1 MSRSL
6 IPSYSE
12 FAFSMQ
18 GGTTVADPKHDALVT
33 KLVQEYREAF
43 PASLAT
49 HRRARRH
56 LVDGGSHTLRLSP
69 PFPLYLSSAS
79 GAWLQDLDGHE
90 VLDFW
95 QGHYANILGHNPQ
108 LVADALSGAFAQ
120 GRGLQ
125 TGHLEELQADVA
137 EILIER
143 TGTERVRFT
152 TSGSLSSMYAMMLAR
167 ASTGRDL
174 ILKVGGGWH
183 GAQPWALKGIRY
195 GEQGFRSLESLGLP
209 ANIEG
214 ETLITRFNDP
224 EDLAATFRTHG
235 DRIACFI
242 VEPWIGSAGFIPATP
257 EYLKLARSLT
267 WEYGA
272 LLIFD
277 EVISG
282 FRFRAGDLG
291 SMYGIR
297 PDLALFGKI
306 IGGGMPVAAVA
317 GRSDIMTIC
326 GREGERLVRFDGGT
340 YSAHP
345 GALLASK
352 VMLNHLV
359 DNEDLIYP
367 QLAARGEQMRRQVEE
382 TFADEGIVAR
392 CTGYGNEAVPGS
404 SLAMIH
410 FPYNPDLPLLHP
422 EDLWDPKVCDV
433 TLREQVLKLAFLLEG
448 VYVLHGLG
456 ALSTMHG
463 EREMR
468 YLIRACSRVA
478 KRIKASAVAEGLPV
492 SSR

>member
-1 MSRSL
+1 MAEKLAALL
-6 IPSYSE
+6 I
-12 FAFSMQ
+12 
-18 GGTTVADPKHDALVT
+18 DLRR
-33 KLVQEYREAF
+33 EYRAAF
-43 PASLAT
+43 PASQAA
-49 HRRARRH
+49 HKRAKH
-56 LVDGGSHTLRLSP
+56 YLVDGGSHTIRLFA
-69 PFPLYLSSAS
+69 PFPLYISSAK
-79 GAWLQDLDGHE
+79 GAWLKDLDGHE

-95 QGHYANILGHNPQ
+95 QGHYANILWHNPE
-108 LVADALSGAFAQ
+108 LVADALSGALAQ
-120 GRGLQ
+120 GKGLQ
-125 TGHLEELQADVA
+125 TGHVEELQAEVA
-137 EILIER
+137 EILTKR
-143 TGTERVRFT
+143 TGAERVRFT

-195 GEQGFRSLESLGLP
+195 GKQGFRNLESLGLP
-209 ANIEG
+209 INIEG

-242 VEPWIGSAGFIPATP
+242 VEPWIGSAGFIAATP
-257 EYLKLARSLT
+257 EYLQLARSLT
-267 WEYGA
+267 WEHGA

-291 SMYGIR
+291 SIYDIR
-297 PDLALFGKI
+297 PDLAIFGKI

-317 GRSDIMTIC
+317 GRSEIMAIC
-326 GREGERLVRFDGGT
+326 GREGERLVHFDGGT
-340 YSAHP
+340 YSAHHA
-345 GALLASK
+345 ALLASK

-359 DNEDLIYP
+359 DNEGLIYP
-367 QLAARGEQMRRQVEE
+367 QLAARGEQMRKQVEQA
-382 TFADEGIVAR
+382 FADEGILAR
-392 CTGYGNEAVPGS
+392 CTGYGNEAVPES

-410 FPYNPDLPLLHP
+410 FPYHPNLPLFHP
-422 EDLWDPKVCDV
+422 EVLWDPRTCDIV
-433 TLREQVLKLAFLLEG
+433 LREQVLKLALLLQG
-448 VYVLHGLG
+448 VYVMHGLG

-463 EREMR
+463 EQEIR

-478 KRIKASAVAEGLPV
+478 KRIKTASVAKGPPM

>member
-1 MSRSL
+1 MTEKL
-6 IPSYSE
+6 
-12 FAFSMQ
+12 A
-18 GGTTVADPKHDALVT
+18 ALLT
-33 KLVQEYREAF
+33 DLTQEYEAAF
-43 PASLAT
+43 PASRAA
-49 HRRARRH
+49 HRRAKQH
-56 LVDGGSHTLRLSP
+56 LVDGGSHTLRLFA
-69 PFPLYLSSAS
+69 PFPLYLSSAK

-95 QGHYANILGHNPQ
+95 QGHYANILGHNPE
-108 LVADALSGAFAQ
+108 LIADALSGALAQ
-120 GRGLQ
+120 GKGLQ
-125 TGHLEELQADVA
+125 TGHVEELQAEVA
-137 EILIER
+137 EILTKR
-143 TGTERVRFT
+143 TGAERVRFT

-195 GEQGFRSLESLGLP
+195 GEQGFRNLESLGLP
-209 ANIEG
+209 VNIEG

-224 EDLAATFRTHG
+224 EDLEATFRTHG
-235 DRIACFI
+235 ERIACFI
-242 VEPWIGSAGFIPATP
+242 VEPWLGSAGFIPATP
-257 EYLKLARSLT
+257 EYLQLARSLT
-267 WEYGA
+267 WECGA
-272 LLIFD
+272 SLIFD

-291 SMYGIR
+291 SMYDIQ
-297 PDLALFGKI
+297 PDLAIFGKI

-317 GRSDIMTIC
+317 GRSEIMAIC
-326 GREGERLVRFDGGT
+326 GREEERLVRFDGGT

-345 GALLASK
+345 GSLLASK

-359 DNEDLIYP
+359 DNEEVIYP
-367 QLAARGEQMRRQVEE
+367 QLAARGEQMRQQVEQA
-382 TFADEGIVAR
+382 FADEGILAR

-410 FPYNPDLPLLHP
+410 FPYDPELPLLHP
-422 EDLWDPKVCDV
+422 EVLWDPRACDIV
-433 TLREQVLKLAFLLEG
+433 LREEVLKLALLLEG

-468 YLIRACSRVA
+468 YLIGACSRVA

>member
-1 MSRSL
+1 MAEKL
-6 IPSYSE
+6 
-12 FAFSMQ
+12 A
-18 GGTTVADPKHDALVT
+18 ALLT
-33 KLVQEYREAF
+33 DLLQEYVTAF
-43 PASLAT
+43 PASQAA
-49 HRRARRH
+49 HKRAKQH
-56 LVDGGSHTLRLSP
+56 LVDGGSHTLRLFA
-69 PFPLYLSSAS
+69 PFPLYLSSAK
-79 GAWLQDLDGHE
+79 GAWLKDLDGHE

-95 QGHYANILGHNPQ
+95 QGHYANILGHNPE
-108 LVADALSGAFAQ
+108 LVADALSSEFAL
-120 GRGLQ
+120 GKGLQ
-125 TGHLEELQADVA
+125 TGHLGELQAEVA
-137 EILIER
+137 EILTQR
-143 TGTERVRFT
+143 TGAERVRFT

-195 GEQGFRSLESLGLP
+195 GEQGYHSLESLGLP
-209 ANIEG
+209 VDIEG

-267 WEYGA
+267 WEHGA

-291 SMYGIR
+291 SMYDIR

-306 IGGGMPVAAVA
+306 IGGGMPMAAVA
-317 GRSDIMTIC
+317 GRRAIMAIC
-326 GREGERLVRFDGGT
+326 
-340 YSAHP
+340 
-345 GALLASK
+345 ASK

-359 DNEDLIYP
+359 DNEESIYP
-367 QLAARGEQMRRQVEE
+367 QLAARGEQMRQQVEQV
-382 TFADEGIVAR
+382 FADEGILAR
-392 CTGYGNEAVPGS
+392 CTGYGNEAVQGS

-410 FPYNPDLPLLHP
+410 FPYDPDLPLLHP
-422 EDLWDPKVCDV
+422 ETLWDPRTCDIV
-433 TLREQVLKLAFLLEG
+433 LREQVLKLALLLEG

-463 EREMR
+463 EQEMR
-468 YLIRACSRVA
+468 YLVRACSRVA
-478 KRIKASAVAEGLPV
+478 KRIKASAIADGLSVV
-492 SSR
+492 SR

>member
-1 MSRSL
+1 MTEKLASL
-6 IPSYSE
+6 LTDL
-12 FAFSMQ
+12 M
-18 GGTTVADPKHDALVT
+18 
-33 KLVQEYREAF
+33 QEYGAAF
-43 PASLAT
+43 PAS
-49 HRRARRH
+49 RAAHKRAKQH
-56 LVDGGSHTLRLSP
+56 LVDGGSHTLRLFA
-69 PFPLYLSSAS
+69 PFPLYLSSAK
-79 GAWLQDLDGHE
+79 GAWLKDLDGHE

-95 QGHYANILGHNPQ
+95 QGHYANILGHNPE
-108 LVADALSGAFAQ
+108 LVAHALSGDLVL
-120 GRGLQ
+120 GKGLQ
-125 TGHLEELQADVA
+125 TGHLGELQAEVA
-137 EILIER
+137 EILTQR
-143 TGTERVRFT
+143 TGAEQARFT

-195 GEQGFRSLESLGLP
+195 GKQGFRSLESLGLP
-209 ANIEG
+209 VNIEG
-214 ETLITRFNDP
+214 GTLITRFNDP

-267 WEYGA
+267 WEHGA

-291 SMYGIR
+291 SMYDIR
-297 PDLALFGKI
+297 PDLAIFGKI

-359 DNEDLIYP
+359 DNEEVIYP
-367 QLAARGEQMRRQVEE
+367 QLAARGEQMRQQVEQ
-382 TFADEGIVAR
+382 TFADEGILAR

-410 FPYNPDLPLLHP
+410 FPYDPDLPLLHP
-422 EDLWDPKVCDV
+422 EYLWDPRTCDIV
-433 TLREQVLKLAFLLEG
+433 LREQVLKLALLLEG

-456 ALSTMHG
+456 ALSTRHG
-463 EREMR
+463 EQEMR
-468 YLIRACSRVA
+468 YLVRACSRVA
-478 KRIKASAVAEGLPV
+478 KRIKASAIAEGLPV